1 MFELTIYRAAAQMQ
15 RPGAMQ
21 FIPPKLSHV
30 KTHPPQT
37 NRKPTVDARDFLAD
51 KGGVKFALPIDAV
64 LPQVLD
70 CLTQSGRVVLQA
82 PPGAGKTTRTPLAI
96 LESGQCPGKILM
108 LEPRRLAARA
118 AAERMADTLGEKL
131 GETVGYRIRGQ
142 SKIGPNTRIEVL
154 TEGILTRMIQADPEL
169 PGVGAILF
177 DEFHERS
184 LAADLGLALAWELRE
199 TLREDLWLV
208 VMSATLDAAP
218 VAALLDDAP
227 IVTSAGRSFP
237 VELTYLPRPAPK
249 DLPFEAEA
257 RSLILQAVADTEGG
271 ILVFLPGEAE
281 IRRTKAALQDHLP
294 KNCVLRP
301 LLGNLPFAE
310 QQLAIRPE
318 ARKNLRKIVLAT
330 AIAETSL
337 TIQDVRVVVDCG
349 RARRARYDPE
359 KGLQRLVTE
368 RVSKAEATQRAGRAG
383 RVAAGRCYRMWARA
397 EEGAMPAF
405 APPEIAISDLAP
417 LALELAQWGSGP
429 EDLAFLTP
437 PAPGPWAQAK
447 ALLGQL
453 GALSDGRLTPHGAAL
468 AKLPLHPR
476 LAQML
481 LQAGPRAAP
490 LAALLSDRDILLTQ
504 NCDLTPALTALTR
517 SAGNKEQAGPIRD
530 HSALDRIKQ
539 EAKRLSRLAPKGTRE
554 IALSPA
560 QCLAL
565 AFPER
570 VAQRRP
576 GPQPRYIMAGGKG
589 AVLARDDSLAN
600 ARYLVISDLGNP
612 HFSTGPDPKIRRAL
626 ALGEAELRE
635 VFADQITWETLCH
648 WSKRHRRVIANRS
661 EMLGALSLTQEV
673 WRDAPSEALAAAMVE
688 GVQQMGLRLPK
699 AARLLQARVAAAPPG
714 QFPDLSDTAL
724 LEAAPEWLAPYLTG
738 LTTEQDWKAFD
749 PLPALEAY
757 IGWAALRQLEKIA
770 PAHFTTP
777 LGRKITIDY
786 SGDSPAIE
794 LRIQEIFGQTRHP
807 MTGDHPLKVT
817 LLSPAHR
824 PIQVT
829 TDIPGF
835 WTGSYADVRKDMRAQ
850 YPKHPWPEDP
860 TQADP
865 TLRAKPR
872 KR

>member
-1 MFELTIYRAAAQMQ
+1 
-15 RPGAMQ
+15 MQ

-249 DLPFEAEA
+249 DLPFEAQA

-318 ARKNLRKIVLAT
+318 AQKNMRKIVLAT

-490 LAALLSDRDILLTQ
+490 LAALLSDRDILSTQ

-517 SAGNKEQAGPIRD
+517 PTGNKEQAGPIRD

-565 AFPER
+565 AYPER

-807 MTGDHPLKVT
+807 MIGDHPLKVT

>member
-70 CLTQSGRVVLQA
+70 CLTQSGRGVLQA

-249 DLPFEAEA
+249 DLPFEAQA

-565 AFPER
+565 AYPER

-807 MTGDHPLKVT
+807 MIGDHPLKVT

>member
-1 MFELTIYRAAAQMQ
+1 
-15 RPGAMQ
+15 MQ

-249 DLPFEAEA
+249 DLPFEAQA

-490 LAALLSDRDILLTQ
+490 LAALLSDRDILLTK

-565 AFPER
+565 AYPER

-626 ALGEAELRE
+626 ALSEAELRE

-648 WSKRHRRVIANRS
+648 WSKRHRRIIANRS

-807 MTGDHPLKVT
+807 MIGDHPLKVT
-817 LLSPAHR
+817 LLSPAHQ

>member
-1 MFELTIYRAAAQMQ
+1 
-15 RPGAMQ
+15 MQ

-249 DLPFEAEA
+249 DLPFEAQA

-565 AFPER
+565 AYPER

-807 MTGDHPLKVT
+807 MIGDHPLKVT

-860 TQADP
+860 TQAES

>member
-1 MFELTIYRAAAQMQ
+1 MK
-15 RPGAMQ
+15 

-249 DLPFEAEA
+249 DLPFEAQA

-517 SAGNKEQAGPIRD
+517 PTGNKEQAGPIRD

-565 AFPER
+565 AYPER

-612 HFSTGPDPKIRRAL
+612 HFSTGLDPKIRRAL

-777 LGRKITIDY
+777 LGRKIAIDY

-807 MTGDHPLKVT
+807 MIGDHPLKVT

>member
-1 MFELTIYRAAAQMQ
+1 
-15 RPGAMQ
+15 MQ

-249 DLPFEAEA
+249 DLPFEAQA

-281 IRRTKAALQDHLP
+281 IRRTKDALQDHLP

-490 LAALLSDRDILLTQ
+490 LAALLSDRDILSTQ

-517 SAGNKEQAGPIRD
+517 PTGNKEQAGPIRD

-565 AFPER
+565 AYPER

-807 MTGDHPLKVT
+807 MIGDHPLKVT

>member
-1 MFELTIYRAAAQMQ
+1 MQ

-249 DLPFEAEA
+249 DLPFEAQA

-490 LAALLSDRDILLTQ
+490 LAALLSDRDILSTQ

-517 SAGNKEQAGPIRD
+517 PTGNKEQAGPIRD

-565 AFPER
+565 AYPER

-626 ALGEAELRE
+626 ALSEAELRE

-807 MTGDHPLKVT
+807 MIGDHPLKVT

>member
-1 MFELTIYRAAAQMQ
+1 
-15 RPGAMQ
+15 MQ

-64 LPQVLD
+64 LPQVLE

-249 DLPFEAEA
+249 DLPFEAQA

-318 ARKNLRKIVLAT
+318 AQKNMRKIVLAT

-490 LAALLSDRDILLTQ
+490 LAALLSDRDILSTQ

-517 SAGNKEQAGPIRD
+517 PTGNKEQAGPIRD

-565 AFPER
+565 AYPER

-807 MTGDHPLKVT
+807 MIGDHPLKVT

>member
-1 MFELTIYRAAAQMQ
+1 MQ

-249 DLPFEAEA
+249 DLPFEAQA

-517 SAGNKEQAGPIRD
+517 STGNKEQAGPIRD

-565 AFPER
+565 GLSR
-570 VAQRRP
+570 TCRP
-576 GPQPRYIMAGGKG
+576 ASPRPAATLHHG
-589 AVLARDDSLAN
+589 R
-600 ARYLVISDLGNP
+600 
-612 HFSTGPDPKIRRAL
+612 
-626 ALGEAELRE
+626 GEG
-635 VFADQITWETLCH
+635 
-648 WSKRHRRVIANRS
+648 RS
-661 EMLGALSLTQEV
+661 
-673 WRDAPSEALAAAMVE
+673 
-688 GVQQMGLRLPK
+688 
-699 AARLLQARVAAAPPG
+699 
-714 QFPDLSDTAL
+714 
-724 LEAAPEWLAPYLTG
+724 
-738 LTTEQDWKAFD
+738 
-749 PLPALEAY
+749 
-757 IGWAALRQLEKIA
+757 
-770 PAHFTTP
+770 
-777 LGRKITIDY
+777 
-786 SGDSPAIE
+786 
-794 LRIQEIFGQTRHP
+794 FGQR
-807 MTGDHPLKVT
+807 
-817 LLSPAHR
+817 
-824 PIQVT
+824 
-829 TDIPGF
+829 
-835 WTGSYADVRKDMRAQ
+835 
-850 YPKHPWPEDP
+850 
-860 TQADP
+860 
-865 TLRAKPR
+865 
-872 KR
+872 

>member
-1 MFELTIYRAAAQMQ
+1 MQ
-15 RPGAMQ
+15 V
-21 FIPPKLSHV
+21 IPPKLSHV

-249 DLPFEAEA
+249 DLPFEAQA

-490 LAALLSDRDILLTQ
+490 LAALLSDRDILSTQ

-517 SAGNKEQAGPIRD
+517 PTGNKEQAGPIRD
-530 HSALDRIKQ
+530 HNALDRIKQ

-565 AFPER
+565 AYPER

-807 MTGDHPLKVT
+807 MIGDHPLKVT

-835 WTGSYADVRKDMRAQ
+835 WTGSYGDVRKDMRAQ

>member
-1 MFELTIYRAAAQMQ
+1 LQRA
-15 RPGAMQ
+15 GTTQ
-21 FIPPKLSHV
+21 FIPQQSRISKRV
-30 KTHPPQT
+30 
-37 NRKPTVDARDFLAD
+37 RGKPAVDARVFLAD
-51 KGGVKFALPIDAV
+51 KGRVTFDLPIDAV
-64 LPQVLD
+64 LPQVLT

-96 LESGQCPGKILM
+96 LQSGQCAGKILM

-118 AAERMADTLGEKL
+118 AAERMADTLGEPV

-169 PGVGAILF
+169 PGVSAILF

-184 LAADLGLALAWELRE
+184 LAADLGLALTWELRE

-218 VAALLDDAP
+218 VAALLNDAP

-249 DLPFEAEA
+249 DLPFEAQA
-257 RSLILQAVADTEGG
+257 RNLIMQALADTEGG
-271 ILVFLPGEAE
+271 LLVFLPGEAE
-281 IRRTKAALQDHLP
+281 IRRTKAALQNHLP
-294 KNCVLRP
+294 KNCVLRL

-310 QQLAIRPE
+310 QQLAIQPE
-318 ARKNLRKIVLAT
+318 AQKNMRKIVLAT

-337 TIQDVRVVVDCG
+337 TIQDIRVVVDCG
-349 RARRARYDPE
+349 RARRARYDPS
-359 KGLQRLVTE
+359 KGLQKLVTE

-383 RVAAGRCYRMWARA
+383 RIAPGRCYRMWARA
-397 EEGAMPAF
+397 EEGAMPGF
-405 APPEIAISDLAP
+405 APPEIEISDLAP
-417 LALELAQWGSGP
+417 LALELAQWGSRP
-429 EDLAFLTP
+429 EDLAFLTAP
-437 PAPGPWAQAK
+437 PPGAWAQATS
-447 ALLGQL
+447 LLGQL

-481 LQAGPRAAP
+481 LQAGPSAAP
-490 LAALLSDRDILLTQ
+490 LAALLSDRDILATQ

-517 SAGNKEQAGPIRD
+517 PGARKGQAGTIRD
-530 HSALDRIKQ
+530 HAALDRIRQ
-539 EAKRLSRLAPKGTRE
+539 EAKRLSKLAPKGTGE
-554 IALSPA
+554 VALSPA

-565 AFPER
+565 AYPER

-576 GPQPRYIMAGGKG
+576 GTQPRYIMAGGKG
-589 AVLARDDSLAN
+589 AVLASDDALAN

-612 HFSTGPDPKIRRAL
+612 HASTGPDPKIRRAL

-635 VFADQITWETLCH
+635 VFADHITWETSCH
-648 WSKRHRRVIANRS
+648 WSKRHRRVIASRS
-661 EMLGALSLTQEV
+661 ETLGALSLSQEV
-673 WRDAPSEALAAAMVE
+673 WRDAPAEALAAAMLE
-688 GVQQMGLRLPK
+688 GVKLMGLRLPK
-699 AARLLQARVAAAPPG
+699 AAQLLQARVAVAPTG
-714 QFPDLSDTAL
+714 QFPDCSDAAL
-724 LEAAPEWLAPYLTG
+724 LEAAPEWLAPYLSG

-749 PLPALEAY
+749 PLPALQGY
-757 IGWAALRQLEKIA
+757 IGWTALRQLDQIA

-777 LGRKITIDY
+777 LGRKIAIDY

-807 MTGDHPLKVT
+807 MVGDHPMKVT

-835 WTGSYADVRKDMRAQ
+835 WTGSYEDVRKDMRAQ

>member
-1 MFELTIYRAAAQMQ
+1 MTIYRAAAQMQ
-15 RPGAMQ
+15 RPGAVQ

-249 DLPFEAEA
+249 DLPFEAQA

-490 LAALLSDRDILLTQ
+490 LAALLSDRDILSTQ

-517 SAGNKEQAGPIRD
+517 PTGNKEQAGPIRD

-565 AFPER
+565 AYPER

-589 AVLARDDSLAN
+589 AVLTRDDSLAN

-626 ALGEAELRE
+626 ALSEAELRE

-807 MTGDHPLKVT
+807 MIGDHPLKVT

>member
-1 MFELTIYRAAAQMQ
+1 
-15 RPGAMQ
+15 MQ

-249 DLPFEAEA
+249 DLPFEAQA

-490 LAALLSDRDILLTQ
+490 LAALLSDRDILSTQ

-517 SAGNKEQAGPIRD
+517 PTGNKEQAGPIRD

-565 AFPER
+565 AYPER

-612 HFSTGPDPKIRRAL
+612 HFSTGLDPKIRRAL

-724 LEAAPEWLAPYLTG
+724 LAAAPEWLAPYLTG

-777 LGRKITIDY
+777 LGRKIAIDY

-807 MTGDHPLKVT
+807 MIGDHPLKVT

>member
-1 MFELTIYRAAAQMQ
+1 MSKRV
-15 RPGAMQ
+15 RG
-21 FIPPKLSHV
+21 
-30 KTHPPQT
+30 
-37 NRKPTVDARDFLAD
+37 KPAVDARVFLAD
-51 KGGVKFALPIDAV
+51 KGRVTFDLPIDAV
-64 LPQVLD
+64 LPQVLA

-96 LESGQCPGKILM
+96 LQSGQCAGKILM

-118 AAERMADTLGEKL
+118 AAERMADTLGEPV

-142 SKIGPNTRIEVL
+142 SKIGPDTRIEVL

-169 PGVGAILF
+169 PGVSAILF

-184 LAADLGLALAWELRE
+184 LAADLGLALTWELRE

-218 VAALLDDAP
+218 VAALLNDAP

-249 DLPFEAEA
+249 DLPFEAQA
-257 RSLILQAVADTEGG
+257 RNLIMQALADTEGG
-271 ILVFLPGEAE
+271 LLVFLPGEAE
-281 IRRTKAALQDHLP
+281 IRRTKAALQNHLP
-294 KNCVLRP
+294 KNCVLRL

-310 QQLAIRPE
+310 QQLAIQPE
-318 ARKNLRKIVLAT
+318 AQKNMRKIVLAT

-337 TIQDVRVVVDCG
+337 TIQDIRVVVDCG
-349 RARRARYDPE
+349 RARRARYDPS
-359 KGLQRLVTE
+359 KGLQKLVTE

-383 RVAAGRCYRMWARA
+383 RIAPGHCYRMWARA
-397 EEGAMPAF
+397 EEGAMPGF
-405 APPEIAISDLAP
+405 APPEIEISDLAP
-417 LALELAQWGSGP
+417 LALELAQWGSRP
-429 EDLAFLTP
+429 EDLAFLTAP
-437 PAPGPWAQAK
+437 PPGAWAQATS
-447 ALLGQL
+447 LLGQL

-481 LQAGPRAAP
+481 LQAGSSAAP
-490 LAALLSDRDILLTQ
+490 LAALLSDRDILATQ
-504 NCDLTPALTALTR
+504 NCDLIPALTALTR
-517 SAGNKEQAGPIRD
+517 PGARRGQAGAIRD
-530 HSALDRIKQ
+530 HAALDRIRQ
-539 EAKRLSRLAPKGTRE
+539 EAKRLSKLAPKSARE
-554 IALSPA
+554 VALSPA

-565 AFPER
+565 AYPER
-570 VAQRRP
+570 VAKRRP
-576 GPQPRYIMAGGKG
+576 GTQPRYIMAGGKG
-589 AVLARDDSLAN
+589 AVLASDDALAN

-612 HFSTGPDPKIRRAL
+612 HASTGPDPKIRRAL

-635 VFADQITWETLCH
+635 VFADHITWETSCH
-648 WSKRHRRVIANRS
+648 WSKRLRRVIASRS
-661 EMLGALSLTQEV
+661 ETLGALSLSQEV
-673 WRDAPSEALAAAMVE
+673 WRDAPAEALAAAMLE
-688 GVQQMGLRLPK
+688 GVKLMGLRLPK
-699 AARLLQARVAAAPPG
+699 AARLLQARVAVAPTR
-714 QFPDLSDTAL
+714 QFPDCSDAAL
-724 LEAAPEWLAPYLTG
+724 LEAASEWLAPYLSG

-749 PLPALEAY
+749 PLPALEGY
-757 IGWAALRQLEKIA
+757 IGWTALRQLDQIA

-777 LGRKITIDY
+777 LGRKIAIDY

-794 LRIQEIFGQTRHP
+794 LRIQEFFGQTRHP
-807 MTGDHPLKVT
+807 MVGDHPMKVT

-835 WTGSYADVRKDMRAQ
+835 WTGSYEDVRKDMRAQ

>member
-1 MFELTIYRAAAQMQ
+1 
-15 RPGAMQ
+15 MQ

-249 DLPFEAEA
+249 DLPFEAQA

-565 AFPER
+565 AYPER

-626 ALGEAELRE
+626 ALSEAELRE

-807 MTGDHPLKVT
+807 MIGDHPLKVT

>member
-1 MFELTIYRAAAQMQ
+1 
-15 RPGAMQ
+15 MQ

-37 NRKPTVDARDFLAD
+37 NHKPTVDARDFLAD
-51 KGGVKFALPIDAV
+51 KGEVKFALPIDAV

-249 DLPFEAEA
+249 DLPFEAQA

-490 LAALLSDRDILLTQ
+490 LAALLSDRDILSTQ

-517 SAGNKEQAGPIRD
+517 PTGNKEQAGPIRD

-565 AFPER
+565 AYPER

-724 LEAAPEWLAPYLTG
+724 LAAAPEWLAPYLTG

-807 MTGDHPLKVT
+807 MIGDHPLKVT

>member
-1 MFELTIYRAAAQMQ
+1 
-15 RPGAMQ
+15 MQ

-249 DLPFEAEA
+249 DLPFEAQA

-294 KNCVLRP
+294 QNCVLRP

-490 LAALLSDRDILLTQ
+490 LAALLSDRDILSTQ

-517 SAGNKEQAGPIRD
+517 PTGNKEQAGPIRD

-565 AFPER
+565 AYPER

-626 ALGEAELRE
+626 ALSEAELRE

-807 MTGDHPLKVT
+807 MIGDHPLKVT

-835 WTGSYADVRKDMRAQ
+835 WTGSYGDVRKDMRAQ

>member
-1 MFELTIYRAAAQMQ
+1 MSKRIR
-15 RPGAMQ
+15 
-21 FIPPKLSHV
+21 H
-30 KTHPPQT
+30 
-37 NRKPTVDARDFLAD
+37 KPTVDARDFLAD

-249 DLPFEAEA
+249 DLPFEAQA

-468 AKLPLHPR
+468 AELPLHPR
-476 LAQML
+476 LSQML

-490 LAALLSDRDILLTQ
+490 LAALLSDRDILSTQ

-517 SAGNKEQAGPIRD
+517 PTGNKEQAGPIRD

-565 AFPER
+565 AYPER

-777 LGRKITIDY
+777 LGRKIAIDY

-807 MTGDHPLKVT
+807 MIGDHPLKVT

>member
-1 MFELTIYRAAAQMQ
+1 
-15 RPGAMQ
+15 MQ

-249 DLPFEAEA
+249 DLPFEAQA

-468 AKLPLHPR
+468 GKLPLHPR

-565 AFPER
+565 AYPER

-724 LEAAPEWLAPYLTG
+724 LAAAPEWLAPYLTG

-807 MTGDHPLKVT
+807 MIGDHPLKVT

>member
-1 MFELTIYRAAAQMQ
+1 
-15 RPGAMQ
+15 MQ

-227 IVTSAGRSFP
+227 IITSAGRSFP

-249 DLPFEAEA
+249 DLPFEAQA

-490 LAALLSDRDILLTQ
+490 LAALLSDRDILSTQ

-517 SAGNKEQAGPIRD
+517 PAGNKEQAGPIRD

-565 AFPER
+565 AYPER

-724 LEAAPEWLAPYLTG
+724 LAAAPEWLAPYLTG

-777 LGRKITIDY
+777 LGRKIAIDY

-807 MTGDHPLKVT
+807 MIGDHPLKVT